1 MANTVLIDADIL
13 AFQVATAA
21 EQPTQFDDDL
31 WVLWADGKEA
41 IRSVNDGLAAIM
53 AMTGAADYKLCLTG
67 KNNFRYRV
75 SDTYK
80 SNRSGKRKPMILG
93 YLRDYML
100 DKLDAVQFDTLEGDD
115 VIGILA
121 TGEYK
126 DDHIIYSA
134 DKDLKTITGL
144 HYDDGLYTFIEPW
157 EATRYFYSQVLTG
170 DTTDGYKGCPSVGPV
185 KADRILEADCSWEAV
200 VNTYEKAGLT
210 EQDAIIQ
217 ARQAYILQSKDWV
230 NNKVV
235 LWNPP
240 TKGD

>member
-21 EQPTQFDDDL
+21 ETPTQFPDDI
-31 WVLWADGKEA
+31 WVLWADGKQA
-41 IRSVNDGLAAIM
+41 IQSVDDGINAIM
-53 AMTGAADYKLCLTG
+53 TMTSAADYRLCLTG

-80 SNRSGKRKPMILG
+80 SNRSGKRKPMILS

-100 DKLDAVQFDTLEGDD
+100 DKHDAIQYDTLEGDD

-121 TGEYK
+121 TGEFK
-126 DDHIIYSA
+126 DNHIIYSA
-134 DKDLKTITGL
+134 DKDLKTVTGN
-144 HYDDGLYTFIEPW
+144 HYDDGFERFIEPH
-157 EATRYFYSQVLTG
+157 EAERYFYAQVLTG

-185 KADRILEADCSWEAV
+185 KADRILDADPSWSSVVEA
-200 VNTYEKAGLT
+200 YEKAGLT
-210 EQDAIIQ
+210 EQDAIVQ
-217 ARQAYILQSKDWV
+217 ARQAYILHAKDWV

-240 TKGD
+240 EKGA